1 MKQLTGQDEN
11 SSKNGADGE
20 TDGCL
25 ASLSSS
31 ASSAEGD
38 RKTVATGKMVGCHLG
53 GRSISCVG
61 QRGKSKLSS
70 GSPSSCHGRD
80 DYSKKI
86 EAEVARACPSA
97 TMAAVMVIGEE
108 RKEEGKGKR
117 EEVVWLLKKV
127 MKPNGDDYRRR

>member
-38 RKTVATGKMVGCHLG
+38 RKTAATGKMVGCHLG

-61 QRGKSKLSS
+61 QRGNRSYLVVH
-70 GSPSSCHGRD
+70 PLPAM
-80 DYSKKI
+80 
-86 EAEVARACPSA
+86 AEMITA
-97 TMAAVMVIGEE
+97 
-108 RKEEGKGKR
+108 KR
-117 EEVVWLLKKV
+117 
-127 MKPNGDDYRRR
+127 